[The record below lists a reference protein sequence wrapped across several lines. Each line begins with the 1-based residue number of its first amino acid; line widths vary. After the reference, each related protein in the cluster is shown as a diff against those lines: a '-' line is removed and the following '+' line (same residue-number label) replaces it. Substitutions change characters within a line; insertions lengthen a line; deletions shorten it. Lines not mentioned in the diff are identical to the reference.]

1 MSTAIL
7 KSPVYFDPRS
17 RVAAP
22 AGGLAESGV
31 PGGDVSSSL
40 ALCPDPVAEAEAE
53 ARVRAELTHSL
64 KAQYEAEFES
74 RWMAERDKAHAE
86 GYQAGLIEGHEEG
99 RTSAQDAFRKKQSLV
114 EKVLA
119 QIEEEAE
126 QWRQSVQEQAHAV
139 ARLALCE
146 LLGEQALSPA
156 FLEGLIRRVTQGLR
170 DQDILTVRL
179 HPSDARALREA
190 CTARSDTAAIAGV
203 VALAERVIDDAH
215 LSAGGVVVDTP
226 RGEYQATLDTLL
238 TKLLKLVD
246 QQRAQRLSQDQVPHD
261 RLA

>member
-17 RVAAP
+17 RVATS
-22 AGGLAESGV
+22 AGDVAESDA
-31 PGGDVSSSL
+31 PGGGVSPSL
-40 ALCPDPVAEAEAE
+40 ALRPDPVAEAEA
-53 ARVRAELTHSL
+53 RMRAELTQSL
-64 KAQYEAEFES
+64 KALYEAEFES
-74 RWMAERDKAHAE
+74 RWASERDKAHAE
-86 GYQAGLIEGHEEG
+86 GYQAGLVEGHEEG
-99 RTSAQDAFRKKQSLV
+99 RTSAQDAFGKKQSLV

-126 QWRQSVQEQAHAV
+126 QWRRSVQDQAHAV

-146 LLGEQALSPA
+146 LLGEQALSPS

-170 DQDILTVRL
+170 DQDIVAVRL
-179 HPSDARALREA
+179 HPSDARSLREA
-190 CTARSDTAAIAGV
+190 CAARGDTAATAGV
-203 VALAERVIDDAH
+203 MALAERVIDDAH

-246 QQRAQRLSQDQVPHD
+246 QQRVQHTSQDQVLHV

>member
-17 RVAAP
+17 RVATS
-22 AGGLAESGV
+22 AGDVAESDA
-31 PGGDVSSSL
+31 PGGGASPSL
-40 ALCPDPVAEAEAE
+40 ALRPDPVAEAE
-53 ARVRAELTHSL
+53 ARVRAELTQSL

-74 RWMAERDKAHAE
+74 RWAAERDKAHAE
-86 GYQAGLIEGHEEG
+86 GYQAGLVEGHEEG

-119 QIEEEAE
+119 QIEDEAE
-126 QWRQSVQEQAHAV
+126 QWRRSVQDQAHAV

-146 LLGEQALSPA
+146 LLGEQALSPS

-170 DQDILTVRL
+170 DQDIVALRL
-179 HPSDARALREA
+179 HPSDARSLREA
-190 CTARSDTAAIAGV
+190 CAARGDTAATAGV
-203 VALAERVIDDAH
+203 MALAERVIDDAH

-246 QQRAQRLSQDQVPHD
+246 QQRVQHTSQDQVPHV